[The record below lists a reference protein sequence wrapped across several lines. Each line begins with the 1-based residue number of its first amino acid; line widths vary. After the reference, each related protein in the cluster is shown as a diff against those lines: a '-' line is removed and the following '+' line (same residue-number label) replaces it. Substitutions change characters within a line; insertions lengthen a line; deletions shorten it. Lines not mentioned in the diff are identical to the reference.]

1 MTHLVLVDK
10 TPDPSGH
17 LTGKEDH
24 QAGEELG
31 RGEEGRAERKSEQAR
46 RGPGRPEAG
55 RGSPSI
61 DDKQPRDPQARVG
74 SRWHPRS
81 PALTGMSRVKWCL
94 GLGPGL
100 TCHSSSA
107 PRDWAPGDSSA
118 AWGEGEAGSG
128 RVGGDREQSRW
139 EGHCGAPGS
148 PPWRRRRRFPSP
160 HRPGA
165 RPRAVWTGLCFLWM
179 GGFPGTP
186 DAGPAMGTHPLPYLL
201 LILKRREREATLGL
215 KTRN

>member
-118 AWGEGEAGSG
+118 AWGEGAKPVG
-128 RVGGDREQSRW
+128 RSLWCTREPPMETQAQIPQPTPPRRQ
-139 EGHCGAPGS
+139 APGS
-148 PPWRRRRRFPSP
+148 VD
-160 HRPGA
+160 RPVLPVGGWL
-165 RPRAVWTGLCFLWM
+165 PR
-179 GGFPGTP
+179 
-186 DAGPAMGTHPLPYLL
+186 DA
-201 LILKRREREATLGL
+201 
-215 KTRN
+215 